1 MMEFQIKGLTENWL
15 IFKKD
20 GRGVEFQGTH
30 VVCIVKNCLLRNNI

>member
-20 GRGVEFQGTH
+20 GRGVEFQGMYTLDN
-30 VVCIVKNCLLRNNI
+30 VLQRSNLNP